1 MLLYIALVHY
11 PVYNKNRDTI
21 ASAVT
26 TLDIHDISRI
36 ARTYSAKAFFVITP
50 LWDQKELVGKIKAHW
65 TQGYGAVYNPD
76 RKEAIEL
83 VWIVDS
89 LEQAKQEIEK
99 AEGESPIC
107 IATDAS
113 ESVGNIIRFDNA
125 REVVVQNRPV
135 LLFFGTAWGLHKHV
149 LQEADYVLEP
159 VSGASEYNHLSVRA
173 AAAIVLDRLV
183 GR

>member
-1 MLLYIALVHY
+1 MLLYIGLVHY
-11 PVYNKNRDTI
+11 PVYNKNRNTI

-50 LWDQKELVGKIKAHW
+50 LRDQKELVGKIKAHW
-65 TQGYGAVYNPD
+65 TQGYGALYNPD

-83 VWIVDS
+83 VWIVDN
-89 LEQAKQEIEK
+89 LQQAKEEIEK
-99 AEGESPIC
+99 VEGEPPVC
-107 IATDAS
+107 IATDAC
-113 ESVGNIIRFDNA
+113 ESTGNIIRFDNA
-125 REVVVQNRPV
+125 RDVVEQNRPV
-135 LLFFGTAWGLHKHV
+135 LILFGTAWGLHNSV
-149 LQEADYVLEP
+149 LHEADYVLEP
-159 VSGASEYNHLSVRA
+159 VFGPSEYNHLSVRA